1 MSGGNYGCSGEAAVA
16 LRLGPCSL
24 DRPPAFFANTVE
36 YHRRESL
43 HHKVGLATVQGR
55 GTGVQRSTGAA
66 MKQVSQVGVDVDSEA
81 LVCAMRRAG
90 QRLPLAT
97 FANTPAGHKKF
108 SGWAIKGGRP
118 ARVCLEATGIYSLQF
133 ALALHHAKHVEVM
146 VVNPRAIKDFARACM
161 QRAKTDAVDAGGIL
175 EYLERMPFTAWQ
187 PPAPEILELQA
198 INRRIDQLHTE
209 LTREK
214 NRRHAADFAGA
225 SADAIAHD
233 IEVNIHHLERRIER
247 MHDSGLQLVRRVP
260 ALATKLAHLVSTK
273 GIGEVSAMRLLA
285 ELLVL
290 PDDLAAPQW
299 VAHAGLD
306 PRPYE
311 SGTSIHRPR
320 RITKVG
326 NRHLRAALYM
336 PALVA
341 IQHEPNVK
349 ALYNKLVTA
358 GKKPMQ
364 AVVAVMRKLL
374 HAIWGMLKHDQDF
387 DGNKFFRLAEK
398 TA

>member
-1 MSGGNYGCSGEAAVA
+1 
-16 LRLGPCSL
+16 
-24 DRPPAFFANTVE
+24 
-36 YHRRESL
+36 
-43 HHKVGLATVQGR
+43 
-55 GTGVQRSTGAA
+55 
-66 MKQVSQVGVDVDSEA
+66 MKQVNQIGVDVDSEE
-81 LVCAMRRAG
+81 LVCAMQHAG
-90 QRLPLAT
+90 QRVPLAR
-97 FANTPAGHKKF
+97 FANTVAGHQKF
-108 SGWAIKGGRP
+108 IRWATKGACP
-118 ARVCLEATGIYSLQF
+118 ARACLEATGIYSLEF
-133 ALALHHAKHVEVM
+133 ALALHRAKNVEVM
-146 VVNPRAIKDFARACM
+146 VVNPRAIKDFVRACM

-175 EYLERMPFTAWQ
+175 DYLERMPFTAWQ

-214 NRRHAADFAGA
+214 NRRHAAEFAGA

-233 IEVNIHHLERRIER
+233 IEVNIHHLERRLER
-247 MHDSGLQLVRRVP
+247 MQESGLQRVRRVP
-260 ALATKLAHLVSTK
+260 ALAAKLAHLVSAK
-273 GIGEVSAMRLLA
+273 GIGEASAMRILA

-320 RITKVG
+320 RISKVG
-326 NRHLRAALYM
+326 NSRLRAALYM

-349 ALYNKLVTA
+349 AFYDKLVAA

-387 DGNKFFRLAEK
+387 DGNKFFKLTEK

>member
-1 MSGGNYGCSGEAAVA
+1 M
-16 LRLGPCSL
+16 L
-24 DRPPAFFANTVE
+24 DF
-36 YHRRESL
+36 
-43 HHKVGLATVQGR
+43 
-55 GTGVQRSTGAA
+55 
-66 MKQVSQVGVDVDSEA
+66 
-81 LVCAMRRAG
+81 
-90 QRLPLAT
+90 
-97 FANTPAGHKKF
+97 
-108 SGWAIKGGRP
+108 
-118 ARVCLEATGIYSLQF
+118 LQ
-133 ALALHHAKHVEVM
+133 
-146 VVNPRAIKDFARACM
+146 
-161 QRAKTDAVDAGGIL
+161 
-175 EYLERMPFTAWQ
+175 RMPFTPWQ
-187 PPAPEILELQA
+187 PPAPEMLELQA
-198 INRRIDQLHTE
+198 ISRRIDQLHTE

-233 IEVNIHHLERRIER
+233 IEVNIRHLERRLER
-247 MHDSGLQLVRRVP
+247 MHERGLQLIRGAP
-260 ALATKLAHLVSTK
+260 ALAVKLAHLVSTK
-273 GIGEVSAMRLLA
+273 GIGETSAMRLLA

-290 PDDLAAPQW
+290 PDDLTAPQW

-320 RITKVG
+320 RISKVG

-349 ALYNKLVTA
+349 AFYSKLVAA
-358 GKKPMQ
+358 GKRPMQ

-374 HAIWGMLKHDQDF
+374 HAIWGMLKHDQNF
-387 DGNKFFRLAEK
+387 DGNKFFKLAEK

>member
-1 MSGGNYGCSGEAAVA
+1 
-16 LRLGPCSL
+16 
-24 DRPPAFFANTVE
+24 
-36 YHRRESL
+36 
-43 HHKVGLATVQGR
+43 
-55 GTGVQRSTGAA
+55 
-66 MKQVSQVGVDVDSEA
+66 MKQDAQIGVDVDSEE
-81 LVCAMRRAG
+81 LVCVMQRAEE
-90 QRLPLAT
+90 RMPLAT
-97 FANTPAGHKKF
+97 FANTAAGHKKF
-108 SGWAIKGGRP
+108 IRWATKGGRP
-118 ARVCLEATGIYSLQF
+118 ARVCLEATGIYSLEF
-133 ALALHHAKHVEVM
+133 ALALHQAKNVEVM
-146 VVNPRAIKDFARACM
+146 VVNPRAIKDFGRACM

-175 EYLERMPFTAWQ
+175 EYLQRMPFTAWQ

-198 INRRIDQLHTE
+198 INRRIVQLTTE
-209 LTREK
+209 RTREK
-214 NRRHAADFAGA
+214 NRRHASEFAGA
-225 SADAIAHD
+225 SGDAIARD

-247 MHDSGLQLVRRVP
+247 MHESGLQLVRGVP
-260 ALATKLAHLVSTK
+260 ALATKLAHLVSAK
-273 GIGEVSAMRLLA
+273 GIGEASAMRLLA

-311 SGTSIHRPR
+311 SGTSVHRPR

-349 ALYNKLVTA
+349 AFYNKLVSR

-387 DGNKFFRLAEK
+387 DGNKFFKRTEK
-398 TA
+398 IA

>member
-1 MSGGNYGCSGEAAVA
+1 
-16 LRLGPCSL
+16 
-24 DRPPAFFANTVE
+24 
-36 YHRRESL
+36 
-43 HHKVGLATVQGR
+43 
-55 GTGVQRSTGAA
+55 
-66 MKQVSQVGVDVDSEA
+66 MKQVNQVGVDVDSEA
-81 LVCAMRRAG
+81 LVSMMQRG
-90 QRLPLAT
+90 GERLPLAR
-97 FANTPAGHKKF
+97 FANTAAGHKKF
-108 SGWAIKGGRP
+108 IRWATKGARS
-118 ARVCLEATGIYSLQF
+118 ARVCLEATGIYSLEF
-133 ALALHHAKHVEVM
+133 ALALHHAKNVEVM
-146 VVNPRAIKDFARACM
+146 VVNPRAMKDFVRACM

-175 EYLERMPFTAWQ
+175 DYLERMPFIAWQ

-198 INRRIDQLHTE
+198 ISRRIDQLHTE

-214 NRRHAADFAGA
+214 NRHHASEFAGA
-225 SADAIAHD
+225 SANAIDND
-233 IEVNIHHLERRIER
+233 IEVNIHHLERRIAR
-247 MHDSGLQLVRRVP
+247 MQDSGLQLVRRVP
-260 ALATKLAHLVSTK
+260 ALAAKLAHLVSAK
-273 GIGEVSAMRLLA
+273 GIGEASAMRILA

-311 SGTSIHRPR
+311 SGTSVHRPR
-320 RITKVG
+320 RISKVG

-349 ALYNKLVTA
+349 AFYDKLIAA

-387 DGNKFFRLAEK
+387 DGNKFFNIAAK

>member
-1 MSGGNYGCSGEAAVA
+1 
-16 LRLGPCSL
+16 
-24 DRPPAFFANTVE
+24 
-36 YHRRESL
+36 
-43 HHKVGLATVQGR
+43 
-55 GTGVQRSTGAA
+55 
-66 MKQVSQVGVDVDSEA
+66 MKQVNQIGVDVDSEE
-81 LVCAMRRAG
+81 LVCAMERAG
-90 QRLPLAT
+90 QRVPVAT
-97 FANTPAGHKKF
+97 FANTAAGHKKF
-108 SGWAIKGGRP
+108 IRWVTKGGRS
-118 ARVCLEATGIYSLQF
+118 ARVCLEATGIYSLEF
-133 ALALHHAKHVEVM
+133 ALALHHAKSVEVM
-146 VVNPRAIKDFARACM
+146 VVNPRAIKDFGRACM
-161 QRAKTDAVDAGGIL
+161 QRAKTDAVDAGVIL
-175 EYLERMPFTAWQ
+175 QFLERMPFTSWQ

-214 NRRHAADFAGA
+214 NRRHASEFAGA

-233 IEVNIHHLERRIER
+233 IEVNMHHLERRLER
-247 MHDSGLQLVRRVP
+247 MQQRGLQLVHDAP
-260 ALATKLAHLVSTK
+260 TLAAKLAHLVSAK
-273 GIGEVSAMRLLA
+273 GIGEASAMRILA

-311 SGTSIHRPR
+311 SGTSVHRPR
-320 RITKVG
+320 RISKVG
-326 NRHLRAALYM
+326 NRHLRAALYL

-341 IQHEPNVK
+341 IQHDPNVK
-349 ALYNKLVTA
+349 AFYNKLIAA

-387 DGNKFFRLAEK
+387 DGNKFFKLAEK

>member
-1 MSGGNYGCSGEAAVA
+1 
-16 LRLGPCSL
+16 
-24 DRPPAFFANTVE
+24 
-36 YHRRESL
+36 
-43 HHKVGLATVQGR
+43 
-55 GTGVQRSTGAA
+55 
-66 MKQVSQVGVDVDSEA
+66 MKQVNQIGVDVDSEE
-81 LVCAMRRAG
+81 LVCAMQRAG
-90 QRLPLAT
+90 QRLPLAR
-97 FANTPAGHKKF
+97 FANTAAGHKKF
-108 SGWAIKGGRP
+108 IRWATKGGHP
-118 ARVCLEATGIYSLQF
+118 ARVCLEATGIYSLEF
-133 ALALHHAKHVEVM
+133 ALALHHAKNVEVM

-161 QRAKTDAVDAGGIL
+161 QRAKTDAVDASGIL
-175 EYLERMPFTAWQ
+175 DYLERMPFVAWQ
-187 PPAPEILELQA
+187 PPAPEVLELQA
-198 INRRIDQLHTE
+198 INRRIVQLNTE

-214 NRRHAADFAGA
+214 NRRHAAEFAGA
-225 SADAIAHD
+225 SAEAIAHD

-247 MHDSGLQLVRRVP
+247 MHDSGLKLVQGVP
-260 ALATKLAHLVSTK
+260 ALAAKLAHLVSAK
-273 GIGEVSAMRLLA
+273 GIAEASAMRLLA

-311 SGTSIHRPR
+311 SGTSVHRPR
-320 RITKVG
+320 RISKVG

-349 ALYNKLVTA
+349 AFYDKLVAA

-387 DGNKFFRLAEK
+387 DGEKFFKIAKEN
-398 TA
+398 T

>member
-1 MSGGNYGCSGEAAVA
+1 
-16 LRLGPCSL
+16 
-24 DRPPAFFANTVE
+24 
-36 YHRRESL
+36 
-43 HHKVGLATVQGR
+43 
-55 GTGVQRSTGAA
+55 
-66 MKQVSQVGVDVDSEA
+66 MKQVNDVGVDVDSQA
-81 LVCAMRRAG
+81 LVCAMQRAG
-90 QRLPLAT
+90 QRLPVAS
-97 FANTPAGHKKF
+97 FDNTAAGHKKF
-108 SGWAIKGGRP
+108 IRWVTKGARS
-118 ARVCLEATGIYSLQF
+118 ARVCLEATGIYSLEF
-133 ALALHHAKHVEVM
+133 ALALHHAKNVEVM
-146 VVNPRAIKDFARACM
+146 VVNPRAIKDFSRACM

-175 EYLERMPFTAWQ
+175 EYLQRMPFTAWQ

-198 INRRIDQLHTE
+198 INRRLVQLTTE
-209 LTREK
+209 LAREK
-214 NRRHAADFAGA
+214 NRRHAAEFAGA

-233 IEVNIHHLERRIER
+233 IEINIRHLERRIAR

-290 PDDLAAPQW
+290 PDHLAAPQW

-311 SGTSIHRPR
+311 SGTSVHRPR

-341 IQHEPNVK
+341 IQHDPNVK
-349 ALYNKLVTA
+349 AFYNKLVAA

-387 DGNKFFRLAEK
+387 DGNKFFKLAEK

>member
-1 MSGGNYGCSGEAAVA
+1 
-16 LRLGPCSL
+16 
-24 DRPPAFFANTVE
+24 
-36 YHRRESL
+36 
-43 HHKVGLATVQGR
+43 
-55 GTGVQRSTGAA
+55 
-66 MKQVSQVGVDVDSEA
+66 
-81 LVCAMRRAG
+81 
-90 QRLPLAT
+90 
-97 FANTPAGHKKF
+97 
-108 SGWAIKGGRP
+108 
-118 ARVCLEATGIYSLQF
+118 
-133 ALALHHAKHVEVM
+133 M
-146 VVNPRAIKDFARACM
+146 VVNPRAIKDFSRACL

-175 EYLERMPFTAWQ
+175 DYLERMPFTAWQ

-198 INRRIDQLHTE
+198 INRRIVQLNTE

-214 NRRHAADFAGA
+214 NRRHASEFARTSG
-225 SADAIAHD
+225 DAIAHD
-233 IEVNIHHLERRIER
+233 IEVNIHHLERRLER
-247 MHDSGLQLVRRVP
+247 MYQSGLRLVQGVP

-273 GIGEVSAMRLLA
+273 GIGEASAMRLLA

-311 SGTSIHRPR
+311 SGTSVHRPR

-341 IQHEPNVK
+341 IQHEPNVQ
-349 ALYNKLVTA
+349 AFYNKLVTA

-374 HAIWGMLKHDQDF
+374 HAIWGMLKHNQDF
-387 DGNKFFRLAEK
+387 DGNKFFKL
-398 TA
+398 TAKIA

>member
-1 MSGGNYGCSGEAAVA
+1 
-16 LRLGPCSL
+16 
-24 DRPPAFFANTVE
+24 
-36 YHRRESL
+36 
-43 HHKVGLATVQGR
+43 
-55 GTGVQRSTGAA
+55 
-66 MKQVSQVGVDVDSEA
+66 MKQVNQVGVDVDSEA
-81 LVCAMRRAG
+81 LVCAMQRAE
-90 QRLPLAT
+90 QRMPLT
-97 FANTPAGHKKF
+97 RFANSASGHQKF
-108 SGWAIKGGRP
+108 IRWATKGGRP
-118 ARVCLEATGIYSLQF
+118 ARVCLEATGIYSFQF
-133 ALALHHAKHVEVM
+133 ALALHDAKNVEVM

-175 EYLERMPFTAWQ
+175 EYLQRMPFTAWQ
-187 PPAPEILELQA
+187 PPAPEILQLQA
-198 INRRIDQLHTE
+198 INRRIVQLQTE

-214 NRRHAADFAGA
+214 NRCHAAEFAGA
-225 SADAIAHD
+225 SGDAIAND
-233 IEVNIHHLERRIER
+233 IEVNIRHLERRIER
-247 MHDSGLQLVRRVP
+247 MHDSGLQLVRGVP
-260 ALATKLAHLVSTK
+260 TLAIKLAHLVSTK
-273 GIGEVSAMRLLA
+273 GIGEASAMRILA

-311 SGTSIHRPR
+311 SGTSVHRPR

-326 NRHLRAALYM
+326 NRYLRAALYM

-349 ALYNKLVTA
+349 AFYNKLVAA

-387 DGNKFFRLAEK
+387 DGNKFFKLAEK
-398 TA
+398 IA

>member
-1 MSGGNYGCSGEAAVA
+1 MMQRGGE
-16 LRLGPCSL
+16 
-24 DRPPAFFANTVE
+24 
-36 YHRRESL
+36 
-43 HHKVGLATVQGR
+43 
-55 GTGVQRSTGAA
+55 
-66 MKQVSQVGVDVDSEA
+66 
-81 LVCAMRRAG
+81 
-90 QRLPLAT
+90 RLPLAR
-97 FANTPAGHKKF
+97 FANTAAGHKKF
-108 SGWAIKGGRP
+108 IRWATKGARS
-118 ARVCLEATGIYSLQF
+118 ARVCLEATGIYSLEF
-133 ALALHHAKHVEVM
+133 ALALHHAKNVEVM
-146 VVNPRAIKDFARACM
+146 VVNPRAIKDFVRACM

-175 EYLERMPFTAWQ
+175 DYLERMPFSAWQ

-198 INRRIDQLHTE
+198 INRRIVQLNTE

-214 NRRHAADFAGA
+214 NRRHAAEFGGA
-225 SADAIAHD
+225 SADTIAHD
-233 IEVNIHHLERRIER
+233 IEVNIRHLERRLER
-247 MHDSGLQLVRRVP
+247 MHDSGLKLVRGVP

-273 GIGEVSAMRLLA
+273 GIGEASAMRLLA

-320 RITKVG
+320 RISKVG
-326 NRHLRAALYM
+326 NRHLQAALYM

-349 ALYNKLVTA
+349 AFYDKLIAA

-374 HAIWGMLKHDQDF
+374 HAIWGMLKHDQNF
-387 DGNKFFRLAEK
+387 DGEKFFKIAKEN
-398 TA
+398 T

>member
-1 MSGGNYGCSGEAAVA
+1 
-16 LRLGPCSL
+16 
-24 DRPPAFFANTVE
+24 
-36 YHRRESL
+36 
-43 HHKVGLATVQGR
+43 
-55 GTGVQRSTGAA
+55 
-66 MKQVSQVGVDVDSEA
+66 MKQVNQIGVDVDSEE
-81 LVCAMRRAG
+81 LVCVMQVAEERM
-90 QRLPLAT
+90 PLAT
-97 FANTPAGHKKF
+97 FANTAAGHKKF
-108 SGWAIKGGRP
+108 IRWATKGGRP
-118 ARVCLEATGIYSLQF
+118 ARVCLEATGIYSLEF
-133 ALALHHAKHVEVM
+133 ALALHHAQNVAVM
-146 VVNPRAIKDFARACM
+146 VVNPRAIKDFSRACM

-175 EYLERMPFTAWQ
+175 EYLKRMPFTAWQ

-198 INRRIDQLHTE
+198 INRRIVQLTTE
-209 LTREK
+209 RTREK
-214 NRRHAADFAGA
+214 NRRHAAEFAGA

-247 MHDSGLQLVRRVP
+247 MHNSGLQLVRGVP

-273 GIGEVSAMRLLA
+273 GIGEASAMRLLA

-311 SGTSIHRPR
+311 SGTSVHRPR

-349 ALYNKLVTA
+349 AFYNKLVSR

-387 DGNKFFRLAEK
+387 DGNKFFKIAKEN
-398 TA
+398 T

>member
-1 MSGGNYGCSGEAAVA
+1 
-16 LRLGPCSL
+16 
-24 DRPPAFFANTVE
+24 
-36 YHRRESL
+36 
-43 HHKVGLATVQGR
+43 
-55 GTGVQRSTGAA
+55 
-66 MKQVSQVGVDVDSEA
+66 MKQVNQIGVDVDSEE
-81 LVCAMRRAG
+81 LVCAMQCAQ
-90 QRLPLAT
+90 QRLPLAR
-97 FANTPAGHKKF
+97 FANTASGHKKF
-108 SGWAIKGGRP
+108 IRWATKGGHP
-118 ARVCLEATGIYSLQF
+118 VRVCLEATGIYSLEF
-133 ALALHHAKHVEVM
+133 ALALHHAKNVEVM
-146 VVNPRAIKDFARACM
+146 VVNPRAIKDFIRACM

-175 EYLERMPFTAWQ
+175 DYLERMPFVAWQ

-214 NRRHAADFAGA
+214 NRRHATEFAGA

-233 IEVNIHHLERRIER
+233 IEVNIHHLERRLER
-247 MHDSGLQLVRRVP
+247 MQESGLRLVRRVP
-260 ALATKLAHLVSTK
+260 ALAAKLAHLVSAK
-273 GIGEVSAMRLLA
+273 GIGEASAMRILA

-320 RITKVG
+320 RISKVG
-326 NRHLRAALYM
+326 NSRLRAALYM

-349 ALYNKLVTA
+349 AFYDKLVAA

-387 DGNKFFRLAEK
+387 DGNKFFKLTEK

>member
-1 MSGGNYGCSGEAAVA
+1 
-16 LRLGPCSL
+16 
-24 DRPPAFFANTVE
+24 
-36 YHRRESL
+36 
-43 HHKVGLATVQGR
+43 
-55 GTGVQRSTGAA
+55 
-66 MKQVSQVGVDVDSEA
+66 MKQVNQVGVDVDSQQ
-81 LVCAMRRAG
+81 LVCALQCAEQRA
-90 QRLPLAT
+90 PIAT
-97 FANTPAGHKKF
+97 FANSAAGHKKF
-108 SGWAIKGGRP
+108 IGWVTKGGRS
-118 ARVCLEATGIYSLQF
+118 ARVCLEATGIYSLEF
-133 ALALHHAKHVEVM
+133 ALALHHAKRVEVM
-146 VVNPRAIKDFARACM
+146 VVNPRAIKAFARACL

-175 EYLERMPFTAWQ
+175 EYLQRMPFAAWQ
-187 PPAPEILELQA
+187 PPAPKIFELQA
-198 INRRIDQLHTE
+198 INRRLEQLHTE

-214 NRRHAADFAGA
+214 KRRHASEFAGA
-225 SADAIAHD
+225 SADAIARD
-233 IEVNIHHLERRIER
+233 IEVNVHHLERRIER
-247 MHDSGLQLVRRVP
+247 MQQSGLKLVRGVP

-273 GIGEVSAMRLLA
+273 GIGETSAMRILA
-285 ELLVL
+285 EVLML

-311 SGTSIHRPR
+311 SGTSVHRPR

-341 IQHEPNVK
+341 IQHDPNVR
-349 ALYNKLVTA
+349 AFYNKLIAA

-364 AVVAVMRKLL
+364 AIVAVMRKLL

-387 DGNKFFRLAEK
+387 DANKFFKLTEK

>member
-1 MSGGNYGCSGEAAVA
+1 
-16 LRLGPCSL
+16 
-24 DRPPAFFANTVE
+24 
-36 YHRRESL
+36 
-43 HHKVGLATVQGR
+43 
-55 GTGVQRSTGAA
+55 
-66 MKQVSQVGVDVDSEA
+66 MKQVTQIGVDVDSEE
-81 LVCAMRRAG
+81 LVCMMQRGG
-90 QRLPLAT
+90 QRLPLAK
-97 FANTPAGHKKF
+97 FANTAAGHKKF
-108 SGWAIKGGRP
+108 IRWATKGARS
-118 ARVCLEATGIYSLQF
+118 ARVCLEATGIYSLEF
-133 ALALHHAKHVEVM
+133 ALALHHAKNVEVM
-146 VVNPRAIKDFARACM
+146 VVNPRAIKDFVRACM

-175 EYLERMPFTAWQ
+175 DYLERMPFVAWQ

-214 NRRHAADFAGA
+214 NRRHAAEFAGA

-247 MHDSGLQLVRRVP
+247 MYDSGLQLVHRVP
-260 ALATKLAHLVSTK
+260 ALAAKLAHLVSTK
-273 GIGEVSAMRLLA
+273 GIGEASAMRILA

-290 PDDLAAPQW
+290 PDDLVAPQW

-311 SGTSIHRPR
+311 SGTSVNRPR
-320 RITKVG
+320 RISKVG

-349 ALYNKLVTA
+349 AFYDKLVAA

-387 DGNKFFRLAEK
+387 DGNKFFKLTEK

>member
-1 MSGGNYGCSGEAAVA
+1 
-16 LRLGPCSL
+16 LG
-24 DRPPAFFANTVE
+24 D
-36 YHRRESL
+36 
-43 HHKVGLATVQGR
+43 QG
-55 GTGVQRSTGAA
+55 VRS
-66 MKQVSQVGVDVDSEA
+66 
-81 LVCAMRRAG
+81 
-90 QRLPLAT
+90 
-97 FANTPAGHKKF
+97 
-108 SGWAIKGGRP
+108 
-118 ARVCLEATGIYSLQF
+118 ARVCLEATGIYSLEF
-133 ALALHHAKHVEVM
+133 ALALHHAKNVEVM
-146 VVNPRAIKDFARACM
+146 VVNPRAIKDFTRACM

-175 EYLERMPFTAWQ
+175 EYLERMPFSAWQ

-214 NRRHAADFAGA
+214 NRCHAAQFAGA

-233 IEVNIHHLERRIER
+233 IEVNFRHLERRIAR
-247 MHDSGLQLVRRVP
+247 MQDSGLQLVRGVP
-260 ALATKLAHLVSTK
+260 ALAAKLAHLVSAK
-273 GIGEVSAMRLLA
+273 GIGEASAMRLLA

-306 PRPYE
+306 PRPFE
-311 SGTSIHRPR
+311 SGTSVHRPR
-320 RITKVG
+320 RISKVG

-341 IQHEPNVK
+341 IQHEPHVK
-349 ALYNKLVTA
+349 AFYDKLVAA

-387 DGNKFFRLAEK
+387 DAEKFFKIAKEN
-398 TA
+398 T

>member
-1 MSGGNYGCSGEAAVA
+1 
-16 LRLGPCSL
+16 
-24 DRPPAFFANTVE
+24 
-36 YHRRESL
+36 
-43 HHKVGLATVQGR
+43 
-55 GTGVQRSTGAA
+55 
-66 MKQVSQVGVDVDSEA
+66 MKQVNQIGVDVDSEE
-81 LVCAMRRAG
+81 LVCVMQVAEERM
-90 QRLPLAT
+90 PLAT
-97 FANTPAGHKKF
+97 FANTAAGHQKF
-108 SGWAIKGGRP
+108 IRWATKGGRP
-118 ARVCLEATGIYSLQF
+118 ARVCLEATGIYSLEF
-133 ALALHHAKHVEVM
+133 ALALHHAKNVAVM
-146 VVNPRAIKDFARACM
+146 VVNPRAIKDFSRACM

-175 EYLERMPFTAWQ
+175 EYLQRMPFTAWQ

-198 INRRIDQLHTE
+198 INRRIVQLTTE
-209 LTREK
+209 RTREK
-214 NRRHAADFAGA
+214 NRRHAAEFAGA

-247 MHDSGLQLVRRVP
+247 MHNSGLQLVRGVP

-273 GIGEVSAMRLLA
+273 GIGEASAMRLLA

-311 SGTSIHRPR
+311 SGTSVHRPR

-349 ALYNKLVTA
+349 AFYNKLVSR

-387 DGNKFFRLAEK
+387 DGNKFFKIAKEN
-398 TA
+398 T

>member
-1 MSGGNYGCSGEAAVA
+1 
-16 LRLGPCSL
+16 
-24 DRPPAFFANTVE
+24 
-36 YHRRESL
+36 
-43 HHKVGLATVQGR
+43 
-55 GTGVQRSTGAA
+55 
-66 MKQVSQVGVDVDSEA
+66 MKQVNDVGVDVDSQA
-81 LVCAMRRAG
+81 LVCAMQRAG
-90 QRLPLAT
+90 QRLPVAS
-97 FANTPAGHKKF
+97 FDNTAAGHKKF
-108 SGWAIKGGRP
+108 IRWVTKGARS
-118 ARVCLEATGIYSLQF
+118 ARVCLEATGIYSLEF
-133 ALALHHAKHVEVM
+133 ALALHHAKNVEVM

-198 INRRIDQLHTE
+198 INRRLVQLTTE
-209 LTREK
+209 LAREK
-214 NRRHAADFAGA
+214 NRRHAAEFAGA

-233 IEVNIHHLERRIER
+233 IEINIRHLERRIAR

-273 GIGEVSAMRLLA
+273 GIGEASAVRLLA

-311 SGTSIHRPR
+311 SGTSVHRPR

-349 ALYNKLVTA
+349 AFYNKLVTS

-364 AVVAVMRKLL
+364 AVVAVMRKLP

-387 DGNKFFRLAEK
+387 DGNKFFNLIEK
-398 TA
+398 SA

>member
-1 MSGGNYGCSGEAAVA
+1 
-16 LRLGPCSL
+16 
-24 DRPPAFFANTVE
+24 
-36 YHRRESL
+36 
-43 HHKVGLATVQGR
+43 
-55 GTGVQRSTGAA
+55 
-66 MKQVSQVGVDVDSEA
+66 MKQVNQIGVDVDSEE
-81 LVCAMRRAG
+81 LVCVMQVAEERM
-90 QRLPLAT
+90 PLAT
-97 FANTPAGHKKF
+97 FANTAAGHKKF
-108 SGWAIKGGRP
+108 IRWATKGGRP
-118 ARVCLEATGIYSLQF
+118 ARVCLEATGIYSLEF
-133 ALALHHAKHVEVM
+133 ALALHHAQNVEVM
-146 VVNPRAIKDFARACM
+146 VVNPRAIKDFSRACM

-175 EYLERMPFTAWQ
+175 EYLKRMPFTAWQ

-198 INRRIDQLHTE
+198 INRRIVQLTTE
-209 LTREK
+209 RTREK
-214 NRRHAADFAGA
+214 NRRHAAEFAGA

-247 MHDSGLQLVRRVP
+247 MHNSGLQLVRGVP

-273 GIGEVSAMRLLA
+273 GIGEASAMRLLA

-311 SGTSIHRPR
+311 SGTSVHRPR

-349 ALYNKLVTA
+349 AFYNKLVSR

-387 DGNKFFRLAEK
+387 DGNKFFKIA
-398 TA
+398 

>member
-1 MSGGNYGCSGEAAVA
+1 
-16 LRLGPCSL
+16 
-24 DRPPAFFANTVE
+24 
-36 YHRRESL
+36 
-43 HHKVGLATVQGR
+43 
-55 GTGVQRSTGAA
+55 
-66 MKQVSQVGVDVDSEA
+66 MKQVNQIGVDVDSEE
-81 LVCAMRRAG
+81 LVCVLQVAEERM
-90 QRLPLAT
+90 PLAT
-97 FANTPAGHKKF
+97 FANTAAGHKKF
-108 SGWAIKGGRP
+108 IRWATKGGRP
-118 ARVCLEATGIYSLQF
+118 ARVCLEATAIYSLEF
-133 ALALHHAKHVEVM
+133 ALALHHAKNVEVM

-175 EYLERMPFTAWQ
+175 EYLQRMPFTAWQ

-198 INRRIDQLHTE
+198 INRRIVQLTTE
-209 LTREK
+209 RTREK
-214 NRRHAADFAGA
+214 NRRHAAEFAGA

-247 MHDSGLQLVRRVP
+247 MHNSGLQLVRGVP

-273 GIGEVSAMRLLA
+273 GIGEASAMRLLA

-311 SGTSIHRPR
+311 SGTSVHRPR

-349 ALYNKLVTA
+349 AFYNKLVSR

-374 HAIWGMLKHDQDF
+374 HAIWGMLKHNQDF
-387 DGNKFFRLAEK
+387 DGNKFFKLTETIA
-398 TA
+398 

>member
-1 MSGGNYGCSGEAAVA
+1 
-16 LRLGPCSL
+16 
-24 DRPPAFFANTVE
+24 
-36 YHRRESL
+36 
-43 HHKVGLATVQGR
+43 
-55 GTGVQRSTGAA
+55 
-66 MKQVSQVGVDVDSEA
+66 MKQVNQVGVDVDSEA
-81 LVCAMRRAG
+81 LVSMIQRG
-90 QRLPLAT
+90 GERLPLAR
-97 FANTPAGHKKF
+97 FANTAAGHKKF
-108 SGWAIKGGRP
+108 IRWATKGARP
-118 ARVCLEATGIYSLQF
+118 ARVCLEATGIYSLEF
-133 ALALHHAKHVEVM
+133 ALALHHAKNVEVM
-146 VVNPRAIKDFARACM
+146 VVNPRAMKDFVRACM

-175 EYLERMPFTAWQ
+175 DYLERMPFIAWQ

-198 INRRIDQLHTE
+198 ISRRIDQLHTE

-214 NRRHAADFAGA
+214 NRHHASEFAGA
-225 SADAIAHD
+225 SANAIDND
-233 IEVNIHHLERRIER
+233 IEVNIHHLERRIAR
-247 MHDSGLQLVRRVP
+247 MQDSGLQLVRRVP
-260 ALATKLAHLVSTK
+260 ALAAKLAHLVSAK
-273 GIGEVSAMRLLA
+273 GIGEASAMRILA

-306 PRPYE
+306 PRRYE
-311 SGTSIHRPR
+311 SGTSVHRPR
-320 RITKVG
+320 RISKVG

-349 ALYNKLVTA
+349 AFYDKLVTA

-387 DGNKFFRLAEK
+387 NGNKFFKIANEN
-398 TA
+398 A

>member
-1 MSGGNYGCSGEAAVA
+1 
-16 LRLGPCSL
+16 
-24 DRPPAFFANTVE
+24 
-36 YHRRESL
+36 
-43 HHKVGLATVQGR
+43 
-55 GTGVQRSTGAA
+55 
-66 MKQVSQVGVDVDSEA
+66 MKQVNQIGVDVDSEE
-81 LVCAMRRAG
+81 LVCAMERAG
-90 QRLPLAT
+90 QRVPVAT
-97 FANTPAGHKKF
+97 FANTAAGHKKF
-108 SGWAIKGGRP
+108 IRWVTKGGRS
-118 ARVCLEATGIYSLQF
+118 ARVCLEATGIYSLEF
-133 ALALHHAKHVEVM
+133 ALALHRAKNVEVM

-175 EYLERMPFTAWQ
+175 DFLQRMPFIAWQ

-198 INRRIDQLHTE
+198 INRRIVQLKTE

-214 NRRHAADFAGA
+214 NRRHASEFAGA

-233 IEVNIHHLERRIER
+233 IEVNVHHLERRIKR
-247 MHDSGLQLVRRVP
+247 MHQRGLELVHEVP
-260 ALATKLAHLVSTK
+260 ALAAKLAHLVSAK

-290 PDDLAAPQW
+290 PEDLAAPQW

-326 NRHLRAALYM
+326 NRHLRAALYL

-349 ALYNKLVTA
+349 AFYDKLIAA
-358 GKKPMQ
+358 GKKPLQ

-387 DGNKFFRLAEK
+387 DGNKFFKLAEK
-398 TA
+398 TT

>member
-1 MSGGNYGCSGEAAVA
+1 
-16 LRLGPCSL
+16 
-24 DRPPAFFANTVE
+24 
-36 YHRRESL
+36 
-43 HHKVGLATVQGR
+43 
-55 GTGVQRSTGAA
+55 
-66 MKQVSQVGVDVDSEA
+66 MKQVTQVGVDVDSKA
-81 LVCAMRRAG
+81 LVCASQRAG
-90 QRLPLAT
+90 QRQPLAR
-97 FANTPAGHKKF
+97 FANTAAGHKQF
-108 SGWAIKGGRP
+108 IRWASKGGHP

-133 ALALHHAKHVEVM
+133 ALALHHARKVEVM
-146 VVNPRAIKDFARACM
+146 VVNPRAIKDFVRSCM

-175 EYLERMPFTAWQ
+175 DYLERMPFVAWQ

-198 INRRIDQLHTE
+198 INRRIVQLGTE

-214 NRRHAADFAGA
+214 NRRHASEFAGVG
-225 SADAIAHD
+225 ADAIAND
-233 IEVNIHHLERRIER
+233 IEVNIRHLERRIER
-247 MHDSGLQLVRRVP
+247 MHESGLQLVRGVP
-260 ALATKLAHLVSTK
+260 ALAVKLAHLVSTK
-273 GIGEVSAMRLLA
+273 GIGEASAMRLLA

-311 SGTSIHRPR
+311 SGTSVHRPR
-320 RITKVG
+320 RISKVG

-341 IQHEPNVK
+341 IQHEPHVK
-349 ALYNKLVTA
+349 AFYNKLVTA

-387 DGNKFFRLAEK
+387 DGEKFFKLAAK